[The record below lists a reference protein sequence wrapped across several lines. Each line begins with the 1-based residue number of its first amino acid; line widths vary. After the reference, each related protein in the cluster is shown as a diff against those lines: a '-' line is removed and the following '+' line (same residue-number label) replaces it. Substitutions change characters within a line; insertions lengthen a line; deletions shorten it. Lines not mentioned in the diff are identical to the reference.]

1 MKKGIALLILMSIVV
16 LYGGGLMS
24 QHQAEA
30 SGQAFIQQTVSLRT
44 GPNVLSQRIR
54 YVQKNEV
61 VTVIERHNS
70 YWYRVKDQYGQIGY
84 MSSNQRFI
92 TMNANAVQVTS
103 NRIASA
109 KAVDK
114 VIDVGLSYWG
124 TPYEFGSSR
133 ANNNTFDCSDFVRV
147 AFKEA
152 VGITLPSDS
161 RKQAAYVREMNGV
174 STNWQQLKRGDLMF
188 FMSYRGSRAADYSG
202 IQRRN
207 ERVTHV
213 AIYLGDGKLLHTWSK
228 SSGGVRTDSLVN
240 KHWEHRFLFGGSA
253 M

>member
-1 MKKGIALLILMSIVV
+1 MKKGFALLIFMSIVV
-16 LYGGGLMS
+16 LYGGGLIH

-30 SGQAFIQQTVSLRT
+30 SGQALIQQTVSLRT
-44 GPNVLSQRIR
+44 GPNVVSQRIR
-54 YVQKNEV
+54 YIQRDEV
-61 VTVIERHNS
+61 VTVLDRHNS

-84 MSSNQRFI
+84 VSSNQRFI
-92 TMNANAVQVTS
+92 SFNTNSVQVTS
-103 NRIASA
+103 NRSTSA
-109 KAVDK
+109 KFVDK

-152 VGITLPSDS
+152 VGVNLPSDS
-161 RKQAAYVREMNGV
+161 RKQAAYVKETNGV

-202 IQRRN
+202 IQRWN

-213 AIYLGDGKLLHTWSK
+213 AIYLGNGKLLHTWSK
-228 SSGGVRTDSLVN
+228 SSGGVRIDSLVN
-240 KHWEHRFLFGGSA
+240 KHWEHRFLFGGCA
-253 M
+253 L